1 MARGIIEAELLRMKV
16 AEERMEEIFMALKS
30 AMKELE
36 DSTAK
41 MNLSWDSEANSTFM
55 STIGDDA
62 MQMNMMLSYV
72 WDAVK
77 SLNTIHKNYQ
87 IAEREVGEYV
97 SCK

>member
-1 MARGIIEAELLRMKV
+1 MARSIIEAELLRMKV
-16 AEERMEEIFMALKS
+16 AEERMEEIFIALKG

-41 MNLSWDSEANSTFM
+41 MNLSWDSEANSIFM
-55 STIGDDA
+55 IAIRNDA
-62 MQMNMMLSYV
+62 MQMSMLLSYI

-77 SLNTIHKNYQ
+77 TLDTIHKNYQ